1 MTYEELCWE
10 PIAALPEGEPE
21 TSFGGRWEDRLWLNV
36 PGPFYTGIAD
46 NCWTGL
52 LHAPRHVLYGGEY
65 FGEYVYRQ
73 PTTTAEVLDLV
84 TAAQE
89 DPYRGY
95 ACDGDSRWTPEA
107 VRNWWRDR
115 GRVTEYLESLLP
127 GWSSSDRSDEREAA
141 EGLRD
146 FAAYITEGLG
156 ADLRKYLFRL
166 EEGRYPKSSGPL
178 PELR

>member
-1 MTYEELCWE
+1 MAYEELYGE
-10 PIAALPEGEPE
+10 PIAALPEGEPDA
-21 TSFGGRWEDRLWLNV
+21 SFGGRWEDRLWLNV

-46 NCWTGL
+46 NCWTGR

-65 FGEYVYRQ
+65 LGEYVYRQ
-73 PTTTAEVLDLV
+73 PATTAEVLKLV

-95 ACDGDSRWTPEA
+95 ACDSDSRWTPEA
-107 VRNWWRDR
+107 VRHWWRDR
-115 GRVTEYLESLLP
+115 ERVIEYLESLLP
-127 GWSSSDRSDEREAA
+127 RWSSSDRSDELEAA

-146 FAAYITEGLG
+146 FAAYIAEGLS
-156 ADLRKYLFRL
+156 ADLQKYLFRL

-178 PELR
+178 PELW

>member
-1 MTYEELCWE
+1 MAYEELCWE
-10 PIAALPEGEPE
+10 PVAALPEGEPE

-46 NCWTGL
+46 NCWTGR
-52 LHAPRHVLYGGEY
+52 LHAPRRVLYGGEH
-65 FGEYVYRQ
+65 FSEYVYRQ
-73 PTTTAEVLDLV
+73 PATTAEVLNLA
-84 TAAQE
+84 TAAQV

-107 VRNWWRDR
+107 VRGWWHDR
-115 GRVTEYLESLLP
+115 GRVTGHLESLLP
-127 GWSSSDRSDEREAA
+127 RWSSSDRTDEREAA

-156 ADLRKYLFRL
+156 TDLRKYLFRL
-166 EEGRYPKSSGPL
+166 EEGCYPKTPGPL